1 MLSMQFRYIKC
12 QRNSKLVNEF
22 HLVLQV
28 ASYQNKVE
36 EMIKAIV
43 IISRVLDLNPITLLL
58 VVT

>member
-1 MLSMQFRYIKC
+1 MLFRYIKY

-22 HLVLQV
+22 HLLLLQV